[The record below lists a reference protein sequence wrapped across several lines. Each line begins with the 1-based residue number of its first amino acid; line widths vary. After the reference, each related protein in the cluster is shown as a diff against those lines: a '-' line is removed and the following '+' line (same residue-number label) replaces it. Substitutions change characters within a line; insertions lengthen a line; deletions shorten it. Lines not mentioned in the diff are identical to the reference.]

1 MENYIVSA
9 RKYRPSTFESVVGQR
24 ALTTTL
30 KNAIATQKL
39 AHAYLFC
46 GPRGVGK
53 TTCARIFA
61 KTINCMTPT
70 ADGEACNQCESC
82 VAFNEQRSYNIHEL
96 DAASNNSVDDI
107 RQLVEQVRIPPQ
119 IGKYKVYIIDEVHM
133 LSASAFNAFLKTLE
147 EPPRHAIFILA
158 TTEKHKILPTILSRC
173 QIYDFN
179 RISVEDTV
187 NHLSYVASKEGIT
200 AEPEALN
207 VIAMKADGGMR
218 DALSIFD
225 QVVSFTGGNI
235 TYKSV
240 IDNLNVL
247 DYEYYFRLTDCFL
260 ENKVSDALLLF
271 NDILNKGF
279 DGSHFITGLS
289 SHFRDLLVGKDPVTL
304 PLLEVG
310 ASIRQRYQEQAQKCP
325 LPFLYRAMKLCN
337 ECDLNYRISKN
348 KRLLVELTLIQ
359 VAQLTTEGDDVSGG
373 RGPKKTIKP
382 VFTQPAAAQQ
392 PQVASATQVQQAP
405 VHSSPSSVTTQAAN
419 GTTVQHPQ
427 ASAAVQPGAPASP
440 GAASSAPS
448 QGTGVAQTA
457 KEERKIPVMK
467 MSSLGVSIKNPQRD
481 QVSQNATT
489 TYVPKVQQPEED
501 FMFNDRDLNYYWQEY
516 AGQLPKEQD
525 ALAKRMQML
534 RPALLNNST
543 TFEVVVDNEFAAKDF
558 TALIPELQDY
568 LRGRLKNSKV
578 MMTVRVSEATETVRP
593 VGRVEKFQMMAQKN
607 QALMQLKDE
616 FGLELYYCTY
626 FYQITIR
633 ISEINT
639 PDGPLRTLTLD
650 YTDFYFY
657 SFGFYFDFYFLY
669 VSSCK

>member
-158 TTEKHKILPTILSRC
+158 TTEKHKIIPTILSRC

-235 TYKSV
+235 TCKSV

-392 PQVASATQVQQAP
+392 PQVASGTQVQQAP

-419 GTTVQHPQ
+419 GTTAQHPQ

-448 QGTGVAQTA
+448 QGAGVAQTA

-481 QVSQNATT
+481 QVSQNAAT

-616 FGLELYYCTY
+616 FGLELY
-626 FYQITIR
+626 
-633 ISEINT
+633 
-639 PDGPLRTLTLD
+639 
-650 YTDFYFY
+650 
-657 SFGFYFDFYFLY
+657 
-669 VSSCK
+669 

>member
-70 ADGEACNQCESC
+70 TDGEACNECESC

-419 GTTVQHPQ
+419 GTTAQHPQ

-448 QGTGVAQTA
+448 QGAGVAQTA

-534 RPALLNNST
+534 GPALLNNST

-616 FGLELYYCTY
+616 FGLELY
-626 FYQITIR
+626 
-633 ISEINT
+633 
-639 PDGPLRTLTLD
+639 
-650 YTDFYFY
+650 
-657 SFGFYFDFYFLY
+657 
-669 VSSCK
+669 

>member
-1 MENYIVSA
+1 MYICTELKKTERIPDMENYIVSA

-187 NHLSYVASKEGIT
+187 NHLSYVASKEAIT

-289 SHFRDLLVGKDPVTL
+289 SHFRDLLVAKDAVTL

-325 LPFLYRAMKLCN
+325 LPFLYQAMKLCN

-359 VAQLTTEGDDVSGG
+359 VAQLTTGEDDGSGG
-373 RGPKKTIKP
+373 RSPKKTIKP

-392 PQVASATQVQQAP
+392 SQVASATSAQQNP
-405 VHSSPSSVTTQAAN
+405 VHSSPSSTPTPTQGA
-419 GTTVQHPQ
+419 GYTTVARQPQ
-427 ASAAVQPGAPASP
+427 MPAATQPASP
-440 GAASSAPS
+440 SSTNVAASSTPS
-448 QGTGVAQTA
+448 QGARVPQMVR
-457 KEERKIPVMK
+457 EEQRKVPVMK
-467 MSSLGVSIKNPQRD
+467 MSSLGVSIKNPQRG
-481 QVSQNATT
+481 QEIQNTAATAA
-489 TYVPKVQQPEED
+489 PKVQMQPEED
-501 FMFNDRDLNYYWQEY
+501 LMFNDRDLNYYWQEY
-516 AGQLPKEQD
+516 AAQLPKEQD
-525 ALAKRMQML
+525 ALMKRMQML
-534 RPALLNNST
+534 RPALFKNST
-543 TFEVVVDNEFAAKDF
+543 TFEVVVDNEMAAKDF
-558 TALIPELQDY
+558 TALIPELQEY
-568 LRGRLKNSKV
+568 LRSQLRNSQVV
-578 MMTVRVSEATETVRP
+578 MKVRVSEAAETIRP

-607 QALMQLKDE
+607 QALMQLKEE
-616 FGLELYYCTY
+616 FGLELY
-626 FYQITIR
+626 
-633 ISEINT
+633 
-639 PDGPLRTLTLD
+639 
-650 YTDFYFY
+650 
-657 SFGFYFDFYFLY
+657 
-669 VSSCK
+669 

>member
-158 TTEKHKILPTILSRC
+158 TTEKHKIIPTILSRC

-448 QGTGVAQTA
+448 QGAGVAQTA

-616 FGLELYYCTY
+616 FGLELY
-626 FYQITIR
+626 
-633 ISEINT
+633 
-639 PDGPLRTLTLD
+639 
-650 YTDFYFY
+650 
-657 SFGFYFDFYFLY
+657 
-669 VSSCK
+669 

>member
-247 DYEYYFRLTDCFL
+247 DYEYYFRLTDSFL

-271 NDILNKGF
+271 NDVLNKGF

-289 SHFRDLLVGKDPVTL
+289 SHFRDLLVAKDAVTL

-337 ECDLNYRISKN
+337 ECDLNYRVSKN

-359 VAQLTTEGDDVSGG
+359 VAQLTIEGDDVSGG
-373 RGPKKTIKP
+373 RSPKKTIKP

-392 PQVASATQVQQAP
+392 PQVTSAASASQTAVHQQTPVRQPQTPVAAQV
-405 VHSSPSSVTTQAAN
+405 VSSSTSSSSSSSNSTTS
-419 GTTVQHPQ
+419 V
-427 ASAAVQPGAPASP
+427 
-440 GAASSAPS
+440 PS
-448 QGTGVAQTA
+448 QSAGIAQRGQG
-457 KEERKIPVMK
+457 ERKIPVMK

-525 ALAKRMQML
+525 ALTKRMQML
-534 RPALLNNST
+534 RPVLLNNST

-558 TALIPELQDY
+558 TALIPELQSY

-578 MMTVRVSEATETVRP
+578 VMTVRVSEATETIRP

-616 FGLELYYCTY
+616 FGLELY
-626 FYQITIR
+626 
-633 ISEINT
+633 
-639 PDGPLRTLTLD
+639 
-650 YTDFYFY
+650 
-657 SFGFYFDFYFLY
+657 
-669 VSSCK
+669 

>member
-310 ASIRQRYQEQAQKCP
+310 ASIRQSYQEQAQKCP

-419 GTTVQHPQ
+419 GTTAQYPQ

-448 QGTGVAQTA
+448 QGAGVAQTA

-616 FGLELYYCTY
+616 FGLELY
-626 FYQITIR
+626 
-633 ISEINT
+633 
-639 PDGPLRTLTLD
+639 
-650 YTDFYFY
+650 
-657 SFGFYFDFYFLY
+657 
-669 VSSCK
+669 

>member
-9 RKYRPSTFESVVGQR
+9 RNYRPSTFESVVGQH

-30 KNAIATQKL
+30 KNAIATNKL

-61 KTINCMTPT
+61 KTINCMSPT
-70 ADGEACNQCESC
+70 AEGEACNQCESC
-82 VAFNEQRSYNIHEL
+82 TAFNEQRSYNIHEL

-187 NHLSYVASKEGIT
+187 AHLAYVASKEGIT

-207 VIAMKADGGMR
+207 IIALKADGGMR

-235 TYKSV
+235 TYQSV
-240 IDNLNVL
+240 IENLNVL
-247 DYEYYFRLTDCFL
+247 DYEYYFRLTDHFL
-260 ENKVSDALLLF
+260 ENKVCDALLLL
-271 NDILNKGF
+271 NDVLNKGF

-289 SHFRDLLVGKDPVTL
+289 SHFRDLLVSKDPATL

-337 ECDLNYRISKN
+337 DCDLNYRASKN

-359 VAQLTTEGDDVSGG
+359 VAQITAEGDDAASGHS
-373 RGPKKTIKP
+373 PKQAIKP
-382 VFTQPAAAQQ
+382 IFTQPAPAQQ
-392 PQVASATQVQQAP
+392 SQASPVAP
-405 VHSSPSSVTTQAAN
+405 R
-419 GTTVQHPQ
+419 PQ
-427 ASAAVQPGAPASP
+427 ASIKSQTAPATTPVTNTTATTTNSVP
-440 GAASSAPS
+440 HTTPTAILLA
-448 QGTGVAQTA
+448 QG
-457 KEERKIPVMK
+457 KEEKKVPVMK
-467 MSSLGVSIKNPQRD
+467 MSGLGVSIKRPKAEEETK
-481 QVSQNATT
+481 STT
-489 TYVPKVQQPEED
+489 TTTAQQAAQPEED
-501 FMFNDRDLNYYWQEY
+501 YIFNERDVNYYWQEY
-516 AGQLPKEQD
+516 AGRMPKEQV
-525 ALAKRMQML
+525 AIAKRMQNM
-534 RPALLNNST
+534 RVTLLNDT
-543 TFEVVVDNEFAAKDF
+543 TFEAVVDNEIVSKEF
-558 TALIPELQDY
+558 TAMIPHLQEY
-568 LRGRLKNSKV
+568 LRARLKNRKV
-578 MMTVRVSEATETVRP
+578 TMTVRISAPTEKVHAY
-593 VGRVEKFQMMAQKN
+593 GRVEKFQMMVQKN
-607 QALMQLKDE
+607 DALLQLKNE
-616 FGLELYYCTY
+616 FGLELY
-626 FYQITIR
+626 
-633 ISEINT
+633 
-639 PDGPLRTLTLD
+639 
-650 YTDFYFY
+650 
-657 SFGFYFDFYFLY
+657 
-669 VSSCK
+669 